1 MAADLDER
9 AFAADVELDE
19 EMTLLINN
27 KEIQDAEDA
36 AAKEKEANQ
45 SAGQQQIAEQAPKVT
60 LKDFQILRVLGK
72 GAFGKVFLVEKKDT
86 K

>member
-9 AFAADVELDE
+9 AFAADVELEE

-36 AAKEKEANQ
+36 AAKEKEAKQ

>member
-36 AAKEKEANQ
+36 AAKEKEAKQ